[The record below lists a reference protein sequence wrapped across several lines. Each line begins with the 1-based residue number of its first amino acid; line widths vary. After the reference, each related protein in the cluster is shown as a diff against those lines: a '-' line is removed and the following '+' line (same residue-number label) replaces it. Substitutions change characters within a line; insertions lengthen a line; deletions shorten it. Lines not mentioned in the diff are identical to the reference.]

1 MTDTPILIVGGGLSG
16 ATLALALA
24 RNGLSVT
31 LIDGL
36 SAKARTSTRFD
47 GRSYAL
53 ALASKRML
61 QALELWTD
69 LAPKIE
75 PILEVKASDGRVG
88 EGPSPFLLHF
98 DHAEIEE
105 GPMGFMCEDRYLR
118 RVLLKAVKVQDNI
131 ETMSGVPVVS
141 QKVDADGV
149 TLTLSDGT
157 DLRGCLVIG
166 CDGHG
171 SRVAARAGI
180 KRMGWQYGQCGLV
193 CAIIHERPH
202 RGIAHQ
208 FFMPPGPL
216 AILPLSGNRS
226 SVVWTET
233 EEQAVRIS
241 ALPETEYLTVLQPR
255 FGDFLGKIRLTGDRF
270 TYPLHLSI
278 AQRFISRRLALVG
291 DAAHGIHPIAGQGLN
306 LGLRDVGALAQ
317 VLVEAH
323 RRGEDIAR
331 DEVLMRYERWR
342 RFDVAV
348 LAMATD
354 GFNRL
359 FSNDNAFLR
368 PLRDIGMGLVG
379 SFPAMRRRLI
389 RQAAGL
395 TGDLPHLMQGRA
407 I

>member
-1 MTDTPILIVGGGLSG
+1 MAKTPILIVGGGLTG

-24 RNGLSVT
+24 RNGLPVT
-31 LIDGL
+31 LIDAL
-36 SAKARTSTRFD
+36 PARARTSARFD

-53 ALASKRML
+53 ALSSQRML
-61 QALELWTD
+61 QALELWTE
-69 LAPKIE
+69 LAPKSA
-75 PILEVKASDGRVG
+75 PILEVKAGDGRVG
-88 EGPSPFLLHF
+88 EGPAPFLLHF

-105 GPMGFMCEDRYLR
+105 GPMGFMCEDRHLR
-118 RVLLKAVKVQDNI
+118 TALLKAVKGQDNI
-131 ETMSGVPVVS
+131 ETMGGVPVVS
-141 QKVDADGV
+141 QQVDADGV

-157 DLRGCLVIG
+157 ELRGCLVVG

-180 KRMGWQYGQCGLV
+180 ERTGWRYGQLGLV
-193 CAIIHERPH
+193 CAIAHEKPH

-208 FFMPPGPL
+208 FFMPSGPL
-216 AILPLSGNRS
+216 AILPLPGNRS
-226 SVVWTET
+226 SVVWTEA
-233 EEQAVRIS
+233 EDQATKIN
-241 ALPETEYLTVLQPR
+241 ALPEMEYLTVLRPR

-270 TYPLHLSI
+270 TYPLSLSL
-278 AQRFISRRLALVG
+278 AYRFVSRRLVLVG

-317 VLVEAH
+317 ILVEAR
-323 RRGEDIAR
+323 RRGEDVAR
-331 DEVLMRYERWR
+331 DEVLARYERWR

-348 LAMATD
+348 LAVATD

-368 PLRDIGMGLVG
+368 PMRDIGMGLVG
-379 SFPAMRRRLI
+379 SFPALRRRLI

-395 TGDLPHLMQGRA
+395 TGDLPLLMQGRA
-407 I
+407 L